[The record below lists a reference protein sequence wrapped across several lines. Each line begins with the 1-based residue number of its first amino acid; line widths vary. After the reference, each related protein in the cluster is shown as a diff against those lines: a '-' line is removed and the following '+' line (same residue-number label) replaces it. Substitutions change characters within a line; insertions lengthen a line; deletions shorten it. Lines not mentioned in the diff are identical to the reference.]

1 MGCRQI
7 YIYIICIYIYIL
19 YKTSNA
25 FKCHIL
31 GLNTQIDPPIHELC
45 LCSPGSQQ
53 VFKGF
58 DMFWSLDIVSQ
69 INLLLV
75 AILVQQGHDN
85 SSHARQLRPVA
96 GQFRGGWEEKWWVTV
111 GNGNIVVIMSPAMVM
126 AMQRSCCYGK
136 GYQRCEDGEW
146 YGCFGCR
153 PLWTFVCPYPS
164 KRFQDVPRKAVNEGI
179 DFIGQGWAAGTAS
192 NKAKNCWVS
201 WRQPD
206 VIGAGSSVQRLV
218 HQTTS
223 RFSRWTWHIWLQNI
237 FERYYYYYYH
247 MIIYDVI
254 CNIYIYMY
262 IYIYLCTIYCI
273 YIHAYIYTH
282 NHMHLQIIQGEG
294 TSAVRQPGMW
304 TEASQGLLWSC
315 LQPCRRQIRNGRCI
329 CRDLSRWAS

>member
-1 MGCRQI
+1 MPYSGAEHPNWSINSWAMFMFTRVAASIQRFRYR
-7 YIYIICIYIYIL
+7 YIA
-19 YKTSNA
+19 KS
-25 FKCHIL
+25 F
-31 GLNTQIDPPIHELC
+31 
-45 LCSPGSQQ
+45 
-53 VFKGF
+53 F
-58 DMFWSLDIVSQ
+58 
-69 INLLLV
+69 LLV

-201 WRQPD
+201 WRHSD

-237 FERYYYYYYH
+237 FE
-247 MIIYDVI
+247 
-254 CNIYIYMY
+254 
-262 IYIYLCTIYCI
+262 
-273 YIHAYIYTH
+273 H
-282 NHMHLQIIQGEG
+282 NHMRL
-294 TSAVRQPGMW
+294 
-304 TEASQGLLWSC
+304 
-315 LQPCRRQIRNGRCI
+315 
-329 CRDLSRWAS
+329 